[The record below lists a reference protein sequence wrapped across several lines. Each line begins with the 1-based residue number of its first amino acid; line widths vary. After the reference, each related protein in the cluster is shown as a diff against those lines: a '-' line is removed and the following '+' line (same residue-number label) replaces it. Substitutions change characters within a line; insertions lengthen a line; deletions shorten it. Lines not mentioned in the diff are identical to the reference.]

1 MKIRCWRIRAVFF
14 VLLILS
20 LQVSSA
26 GLFPAPL
33 PAIPKGA
40 KRPIAESF
48 VPMARITARRI
59 GLDAPILEGTDQETL
74 KKAVGHFP
82 RTPLPGQPGNVA
94 LAAHRDTF
102 FFPLRYIRIGDEIT
116 LTTPDGSY
124 RYQVDSTRV
133 VMPRNIEVLDPTNE
147 SILTLV
153 TCYPFDLRGMNAPER
168 FIVRARRISVRDSAP
183 AGQK

>member
-1 MKIRCWRIRAVFF
+1 MKTRSWRTRALFF
-14 VLLILS
+14 ILFILF
-20 LQVSSA
+20 LQVFPA
-26 GLFPAPL
+26 GLYPSPL

-40 KRPIAESF
+40 KRPNTENL
-48 VPMARITARRI
+48 VPMARITASRI
-59 GLDAPILEGTDQETL
+59 GLDAPVLEGTDQETL

-82 RTPLPGQPGNVA
+82 RTPRPGQPGNVA

-133 VMPRNIEVLDPTNE
+133 VKPRNVEVLNPTEE
-147 SILTLV
+147 SVLTLV
-153 TCYPFDLRGMNAPER
+153 TCFPFNLRGVNAPER
-168 FIVRARRISVRDSAP
+168 FIVRARRILENTAP